1 MSNKTSSY
9 SHIINPTVKEFL
21 DEVVI
26 IPTFSFETFFI
37 NYYFLSVKYNTYLW
51 KINLM
56 QYKVNTK
63 MKWTGDEIDV
73 YKQIYIPLMSRKF
86 NCSWTMNSRHQ
97 SIYHS
102 LSSLYKLY

>member
-1 MSNKTSSY
+1 MIKRQIKHLTVNEFFRWSGYN
-9 SHIINPTVKEFL
+9 INIFYEL
-21 DEVVI
+21 LL
-26 IPTFSFETFFI
+26 
-37 NYYFLSVKYNTYLW
+37 LSVKYNTYLW

-73 YKQIYIPLMSRKF
+73 YKQIYIPLMSWKF
-86 NCSWTMNSRHQ
+86 NSSWTMNSRHQ